1 MMFNKKPRHF
11 RVEVLVP
18 KAGIEPALQRNT
30 SLSRARLPVPPLRQV
45 NWGGKFIRFSLIEK
59 HFRKAVLFYLG
70 NRQQISYFR
79 NPLKIKEPT
88 MPFNVKLF
96 TGEATSYLSEKIAE
110 SYGQPLSNQTT
121 LRFKDGEYEP
131 CFEESIRGDDVFIIQ
146 STFPPGDNLLELLL
160 MIDAAKR
167 ASAKRIV
174 AVIPYFGW
182 ARQDRKVKPRVPI
195 GAKLMA
201 DLLEAAG
208 VTRVMTMDL
217 HADQIQGFFDVP
229 VDHLFGSYLF
239 LNHLKETMDIDNLV
253 MATPDVGGTRRANAY
268 AKALN
273 VDLAICYKQRKVANQ
288 VAEMTVIGDVSG
300 KDVVL
305 VDDIIDT
312 GGTLCKAAEMM
323 LEHGAKTVRACI
335 THPLLS
341 GDAHK
346 NITNSRITELV
357 TTDTIPL
364 KQENEKITVLS
375 VAPLFADVIKKAHNY
390 ESISTK
396 FIF

>member
-1 MMFNKKPRHF
+1 
-11 RVEVLVP
+11 
-18 KAGIEPALQRNT
+18 
-30 SLSRARLPVPPLRQV
+30 
-45 NWGGKFIRFSLIEK
+45 
-59 HFRKAVLFYLG
+59 
-70 NRQQISYFR
+70 
-79 NPLKIKEPT
+79 

-96 TGEATSYLSEKIAE
+96 SGDATKYLSEKIAE
-110 SYGQPLSNQTT
+110 SYGQPLSSQKTI
-121 LRFKDGEYEP
+121 RFKDGEYEP

-229 VDHLFGSYLF
+229 VDHLYGSYLF
-239 LNHLKETMDIDNLV
+239 LDHLKNMNQDTLV

-273 VDLAICYKQRKVANQ
+273 VDLAICYKQRKVANE
-288 VAEMTVIGDVSG
+288 VAEMTVIGDVKG
-300 KDVVL
+300 MDVVL

-341 GDAHK
+341 GNAHD
-346 NITNSRITELV
+346 NIRNSKLTELV

-364 KQENEKITVLS
+364 KQENDKITVLS

>member
-1 MMFNKKPRHF
+1 
-11 RVEVLVP
+11 
-18 KAGIEPALQRNT
+18 
-30 SLSRARLPVPPLRQV
+30 
-45 NWGGKFIRFSLIEK
+45 
-59 HFRKAVLFYLG
+59 
-70 NRQQISYFR
+70 
-79 NPLKIKEPT
+79 

-96 TGEATSYLSEKIAE
+96 TGESTTYLSEKIAT
-110 SYGQPLSNQTT
+110 SYGQELSKQTT
-121 LRFKDGEYEP
+121 IRFKDGEYEP

-146 STFPPGDNLLELLL
+146 STFPPADNLMELLL

-195 GAKLMA
+195 GAKLVA
-201 DLLEAAG
+201 NLLQAAG
-208 VTRVMTMDL
+208 VTRIMTMDL

-229 VDHLFGSYLF
+229 VDHLYSSYLF
-239 LNHLKETMDIDNLV
+239 LEKLQGMDVDNLV

-288 VAEMTVIGDVSG
+288 VDSMTVIGDVEG

-312 GGTLCKAAEMM
+312 GGTLCKAADMM
-323 LEHGAKTVRACI
+323 MESGAKSVRACI

-341 GDAHK
+341 GNAHENLLK
-346 NITNSRITELV
+346 SRLTELIV
-357 TTDTIPL
+357 TDTIPL
-364 KQENEKITVLS
+364 REENAKITVLS
-375 VAPLFADVIKKAHNY
+375 VADLFADVIRKAHNY

>member
-1 MMFNKKPRHF
+1 M
-11 RVEVLVP
+11 
-18 KAGIEPALQRNT
+18 A
-30 SLSRARLPVPPLRQV
+30 
-45 NWGGKFIRFSLIEK
+45 
-59 HFRKAVLFYLG
+59 
-70 NRQQISYFR
+70 
-79 NPLKIKEPT
+79 
-88 MPFNVKLF
+88 FNVKLF
-96 TGEATSYLSEKIAE
+96 TGDKTEYLSKKIAE
-110 SYGQPLSNQTT
+110 NYGQLLSAQTT
-121 LRFKDGEYEP
+121 LRFKDGEFEP

-146 STFPPGDNLLELLL
+146 STFPPSDNLMELLL

-195 GAKLMA
+195 GAKLVA
-201 DLLEAAG
+201 NLLEAAG
-208 VTRVMTMDL
+208 ATRIMTMDL
-217 HADQIQGFFDVP
+217 HADQIQGFFNIP
-229 VDHLFGSYLF
+229 VDHLYASYLF
-239 LNHLKETMDIDNLV
+239 LDLLKQMDQETLV

-288 VAEMTVIGDVSG
+288 IDSMTVIGDVEG

-305 VDDIIDT
+305 VDDLIDT
-312 GGTLCKAAEMM
+312 GGTLCKAADMM
-323 LEHGAKTVRACI
+323 FEHGAKSVKACI
-335 THPLLS
+335 THPLLT
-341 GDAHK
+341 DNAHE
-346 NITNSRITELV
+346 NIRNSRLTELI

-364 KQENEKITVLS
+364 KEKNDKITIIS

-390 ESISTK
+390 ESISNK

>member
-1 MMFNKKPRHF
+1 
-11 RVEVLVP
+11 
-18 KAGIEPALQRNT
+18 
-30 SLSRARLPVPPLRQV
+30 
-45 NWGGKFIRFSLIEK
+45 
-59 HFRKAVLFYLG
+59 
-70 NRQQISYFR
+70 
-79 NPLKIKEPT
+79 
-88 MPFNVKLF
+88 MPFHVKLF
-96 TGEATSYLSEKIAE
+96 TGEATTYLSEKIAA

-121 LRFKDGEYEP
+121 IRFKDGEFEP

-146 STFPPGDNLLELLL
+146 STLPPGDNLLELLL

-201 DLLEAAG
+201 NLLEAAG
-208 VTRVMTMDL
+208 VTRIMTMDL

-229 VDHLFGSYLF
+229 VDHLYSSFLF
-239 LNHLKETMDIDNLV
+239 LEHLHKMDVSNLV

-273 VDLAICYKQRKVANQ
+273 VDLAICYKQRKVAN
-288 VAEMTVIGDVSG
+288 VVDSMTVIGDVEG

-323 LEHGAKTVRACI
+323 IAHGAKSVRACI

-341 GDAHK
+341 GNAHE
-346 NITNSRITELV
+346 NIRNSSLTELIV
-357 TTDTIPL
+357 TDTIPL
-364 KQENEKITVLS
+364 REENHKITVVS
-375 VAPLFADVIKKAHNY
+375 VAELFADVIRKAHNY

>member
-1 MMFNKKPRHF
+1 
-11 RVEVLVP
+11 
-18 KAGIEPALQRNT
+18 
-30 SLSRARLPVPPLRQV
+30 
-45 NWGGKFIRFSLIEK
+45 
-59 HFRKAVLFYLG
+59 
-70 NRQQISYFR
+70 
-79 NPLKIKEPT
+79 

-96 TGEATSYLSEKIAE
+96 TGEATKYLSEKIAE
-110 SYGQPLSNQTT
+110 SYGTELSNQTT
-121 LRFKDGEYEP
+121 LRFKDGEFEP

-239 LNHLKETMDIDNLV
+239 LDHLKKTMDINNLV

-288 VAEMTVIGDVSG
+288 VADMTVIGDVEG
-300 KDVVL
+300 KDIVL

-323 LEHGAKTVRACI
+323 LDHGAKTVRACI

-341 GDAHK
+341 GNAHD
-346 NITNSRITELV
+346 NIRNSRLTELV

-364 KQENEKITVLS
+364 REANEKITVLS
-375 VAPLFADVIKKAHNY
+375 CAPLFADVIRKAHNY

>member
-1 MMFNKKPRHF
+1 
-11 RVEVLVP
+11 
-18 KAGIEPALQRNT
+18 
-30 SLSRARLPVPPLRQV
+30 
-45 NWGGKFIRFSLIEK
+45 
-59 HFRKAVLFYLG
+59 
-70 NRQQISYFR
+70 
-79 NPLKIKEPT
+79 

-96 TGEATSYLSEKIAE
+96 SGESTLYLSEKIAAHFGE
-110 SYGQPLSNQTT
+110 PLSKQTT
-121 LRFKDGEYEP
+121 ARFKDGEFEP

-146 STFPPGDNLLELLL
+146 STFPPADNLMELLL

-195 GAKLMA
+195 GAKLVA
-201 DLLEAAG
+201 NLLEAAG
-208 VTRVMTMDL
+208 VTRIMTMDL

-229 VDHLFGSYLF
+229 VDHLYSSFLF
-239 LNHLKETMDIDNLV
+239 LEHLQKMDLDNLV

-273 VDLAICYKQRKVANQ
+273 VDLAICYKQRKVVNQ
-288 VAEMTVIGDVSG
+288 VDSMTVIGDVEG

-312 GGTLCKAAEMM
+312 GGTLCKAADMM
-323 LEHGAKTVRACI
+323 LEHGARSVRACI

-341 GDAHK
+341 GNAHE
-346 NITNSRITELV
+346 NIRKSKLTELMV
-357 TTDTIPL
+357 TDTIPL
-364 KQENEKITVLS
+364 REQNDKITVIS
-375 VAPLFADVIKKAHNY
+375 VAPLFADVIRKAHNY

>member
-1 MMFNKKPRHF
+1 
-11 RVEVLVP
+11 
-18 KAGIEPALQRNT
+18 
-30 SLSRARLPVPPLRQV
+30 
-45 NWGGKFIRFSLIEK
+45 
-59 HFRKAVLFYLG
+59 
-70 NRQQISYFR
+70 
-79 NPLKIKEPT
+79 

-96 TGEATSYLSEKIAE
+96 TGDATRYLSEKIAACYE
-110 SYGQPLSNQTT
+110 EGRKLNNQTT

-229 VDHLFGSYLF
+229 VDHLYGSYLF
-239 LNHLKETMDIDNLV
+239 MDHLKKTMDLENLV

-288 VAEMTVIGDVSG
+288 VADMTVIGDVVG

-323 LEHGAKTVRACI
+323 LDHGAKSVRACI

-341 GDAHK
+341 GNAYE
-346 NITNSRITELV
+346 NISNSRLTELV

-364 KQENEKITVLS
+364 KEENKKITVLS

>member
-1 MMFNKKPRHF
+1 
-11 RVEVLVP
+11 
-18 KAGIEPALQRNT
+18 
-30 SLSRARLPVPPLRQV
+30 
-45 NWGGKFIRFSLIEK
+45 
-59 HFRKAVLFYLG
+59 
-70 NRQQISYFR
+70 
-79 NPLKIKEPT
+79 

-96 TGEATSYLSEKIAE
+96 SGESTLYLSERIAAHFGE
-110 SYGQPLSNQTT
+110 PLSKQTT
-121 LRFKDGEYEP
+121 ARFKDGEFEP

-146 STFPPGDNLLELLL
+146 STFPPADNLMELLL

-195 GAKLMA
+195 GAKLVA
-201 DLLEAAG
+201 NLLEAAG
-208 VTRVMTMDL
+208 VTRIMTMDL

-229 VDHLFGSYLF
+229 VDHLYSSFLF
-239 LNHLKETMDIDNLV
+239 LEHLQKMDLDNLV

-273 VDLAICYKQRKVANQ
+273 VDLAICYKQRKVVNQ
-288 VAEMTVIGDVSG
+288 VDSMTVIGDVEG

-312 GGTLCKAAEMM
+312 GGTLCKAADMM
-323 LEHGAKTVRACI
+323 LEHGARSVRACI

-341 GDAHK
+341 GNAHE
-346 NITNSRITELV
+346 NIRKSKLTELMV
-357 TTDTIPL
+357 TDTIPL
-364 KQENEKITVLS
+364 REQNDKITVIS
-375 VAPLFADVIKKAHNY
+375 VAELFADVIRKAHNY

>member
-1 MMFNKKPRHF
+1 
-11 RVEVLVP
+11 
-18 KAGIEPALQRNT
+18 
-30 SLSRARLPVPPLRQV
+30 
-45 NWGGKFIRFSLIEK
+45 
-59 HFRKAVLFYLG
+59 
-70 NRQQISYFR
+70 
-79 NPLKIKEPT
+79 

-96 TGEATSYLSEKIAE
+96 TGGATEYLSTKIAE
-110 SYGQPLSNQTT
+110 SYGQPLSAQHT
-121 LRFKDGEYEP
+121 LRFKDGEFEP

-217 HADQIQGFFDVP
+217 HADQIQGFFSVP
-229 VDHLFGSYLF
+229 VDHLYGSYLF
-239 LNHLKETMDIDNLV
+239 LDHLKKMDQDTLV

-273 VDLAICYKQRKVANQ
+273 VDLAICYKQRKVANEI
-288 VAEMTVIGDVSG
+288 ADMTVIGDVEG
-300 KDVVL
+300 KNVVL
-305 VDDIIDT
+305 VDDMIDT
-312 GGTLCKAAEMM
+312 GGTLCKAAGMM
-323 LEHGAKTVRACI
+323 MDHGAISVRACI

-341 GDAHK
+341 GNAHE
-346 NITNSRITELV
+346 NITNSKLTELL

-364 KQENEKITVLS
+364 REKNDKITVLS

>member
-1 MMFNKKPRHF
+1 
-11 RVEVLVP
+11 
-18 KAGIEPALQRNT
+18 
-30 SLSRARLPVPPLRQV
+30 
-45 NWGGKFIRFSLIEK
+45 
-59 HFRKAVLFYLG
+59 
-70 NRQQISYFR
+70 
-79 NPLKIKEPT
+79 

-96 TGEATSYLSEKIAE
+96 SGESTRYLSEEIALRFE
-110 SYGQPLSNQTT
+110 EGRKLNNQTT
-121 LRFKDGEYEP
+121 LRFKDGEFEP

-146 STFPPGDNLLELLL
+146 STFPPSDNLMELLL

-195 GAKLMA
+195 GAKLVA

-208 VTRVMTMDL
+208 ATRVMTMDL
-217 HADQIQGFFDVP
+217 HADQIQGFFNIP
-229 VDHLFGSYLF
+229 VDHLFASYLF
-239 LNHLKETMDIDNLV
+239 LDHLNSSMDVDKLV

-288 VAEMTVIGDVSG
+288 VDKMTVIGDVEG

-323 LEHGAKTVRACI
+323 MEHGARSVRACI

-341 GDAHK
+341 GNAHD
-346 NITNSRITELV
+346 NIRNSALDELV
-357 TTDTIPL
+357 TTNTIPL
-364 KQENEKITVLS
+364 REENDKVTVLS
-375 VAPLFADVIKKAHNY
+375 VANLFADVIRKAHNY

>member
-1 MMFNKKPRHF
+1 
-11 RVEVLVP
+11 
-18 KAGIEPALQRNT
+18 
-30 SLSRARLPVPPLRQV
+30 
-45 NWGGKFIRFSLIEK
+45 
-59 HFRKAVLFYLG
+59 
-70 NRQQISYFR
+70 
-79 NPLKIKEPT
+79 
-88 MPFNVKLF
+88 MPFHVKLF
-96 TGEATSYLSEKIAE
+96 TGEATTYLSQKIAA

-121 LRFKDGEYEP
+121 IRFKDGEFEP

-201 DLLEAAG
+201 NLLEAAG
-208 VTRVMTMDL
+208 VTRIMTMDL

-229 VDHLFGSYLF
+229 VDHLYSSFLF
-239 LNHLKETMDIDNLV
+239 LEHLQKMDVSNLV

-273 VDLAICYKQRKVANQ
+273 VDLAICYKQRKVAN
-288 VAEMTVIGDVSG
+288 VVDSMTVIGDVEG

-323 LEHGAKTVRACI
+323 IAHGAKSVRACI

-341 GDAHK
+341 GNAHE
-346 NITNSRITELV
+346 NIRNSSLTELIV
-357 TTDTIPL
+357 TDTIPL
-364 KQENEKITVLS
+364 REENHKITVVS
-375 VAPLFADVIKKAHNY
+375 VAELFADVIRKAHNY

>member
-1 MMFNKKPRHF
+1 
-11 RVEVLVP
+11 
-18 KAGIEPALQRNT
+18 
-30 SLSRARLPVPPLRQV
+30 
-45 NWGGKFIRFSLIEK
+45 
-59 HFRKAVLFYLG
+59 
-70 NRQQISYFR
+70 
-79 NPLKIKEPT
+79 

-96 TGEATSYLSEKIAE
+96 TGDATRYLSEKIAE
-110 SYGQPLSNQTT
+110 SYGQPLNNQTT

-217 HADQIQGFFDVP
+217 HADQIQGFFSVP
-229 VDHLFGSYLF
+229 VDHLYGSYLF
-239 LNHLKETMDIDNLV
+239 LDHLKKMDQDKLV

-273 VDLAICYKQRKVANQ
+273 VDLAICYKQRKVANE
-288 VAEMTVIGDVSG
+288 VAEMTVIGDV
-300 KDVVL
+300 KDMDVVL
-305 VDDIIDT
+305 VDDMIDT
-312 GGTLCKAAEMM
+312 GGTLCKAAGMM
-323 LEHGAKTVRACI
+323 MEHGARSVRACI

-341 GDAHK
+341 GNAHE
-346 NITNSRITELV
+346 NITNSQLTELL

-364 KQENEKITVLS
+364 REENDKITVLS
-375 VAPLFADVIKKAHNY
+375 VAPLFADVIAKAHNY

>member
-1 MMFNKKPRHF
+1 
-11 RVEVLVP
+11 
-18 KAGIEPALQRNT
+18 
-30 SLSRARLPVPPLRQV
+30 
-45 NWGGKFIRFSLIEK
+45 
-59 HFRKAVLFYLG
+59 
-70 NRQQISYFR
+70 
-79 NPLKIKEPT
+79 

-96 TGEATSYLSEKIAE
+96 SGESTLYLSEKIATHFGE
-110 SYGQPLSNQTT
+110 PLSKQTT
-121 LRFKDGEYEP
+121 ARFKDGEFEP

-146 STFPPGDNLLELLL
+146 STFPPADNLMELLL

-195 GAKLMA
+195 GAKLVA
-201 DLLEAAG
+201 NLLEAAG
-208 VTRVMTMDL
+208 VTRIMTMDL

-229 VDHLFGSYLF
+229 VDHLYSSFLF
-239 LNHLKETMDIDNLV
+239 LEHLQKMDLDNLV

-273 VDLAICYKQRKVANQ
+273 VDLAICYKQRKVVNQ
-288 VAEMTVIGDVSG
+288 VDSMTVIGDVEG

-312 GGTLCKAAEMM
+312 GGTLCKAADMM
-323 LEHGAKTVRACI
+323 LEHGARSVRACI

-341 GDAHK
+341 GNAHE
-346 NITNSRITELV
+346 NIRKSKLTELMV
-357 TTDTIPL
+357 TDTIPL
-364 KQENEKITVLS
+364 REQNDKITVIS
-375 VAPLFADVIKKAHNY
+375 VAPLFADVIRKAHNY

>member
-1 MMFNKKPRHF
+1 
-11 RVEVLVP
+11 
-18 KAGIEPALQRNT
+18 
-30 SLSRARLPVPPLRQV
+30 
-45 NWGGKFIRFSLIEK
+45 
-59 HFRKAVLFYLG
+59 
-70 NRQQISYFR
+70 
-79 NPLKIKEPT
+79 

-96 TGEATSYLSEKIAE
+96 SGESTLYLSEKIAAHFGE
-110 SYGQPLSNQTT
+110 PLSKQTT
-121 LRFKDGEYEP
+121 ARFKDGEFEP

-146 STFPPGDNLLELLL
+146 STFPPADNLMELLL

-195 GAKLMA
+195 GAKLVA
-201 DLLEAAG
+201 NLLEAAG
-208 VTRVMTMDL
+208 VTRIMTMDL

-229 VDHLFGSYLF
+229 VDHLYSSFLF
-239 LNHLKETMDIDNLV
+239 LEHLQKMDLDNLV

-273 VDLAICYKQRKVANQ
+273 VDLAICYKQRKVVNQ
-288 VAEMTVIGDVSG
+288 VDSMTVIGDVEG

-312 GGTLCKAAEMM
+312 GGTLCKAADMM
-323 LEHGAKTVRACI
+323 LEHGARSVRACI

-341 GDAHK
+341 GNAHE
-346 NITNSRITELV
+346 NIRKSKLTELMV
-357 TTDTIPL
+357 TDTIPL
-364 KQENEKITVLS
+364 LEQNDKITVIS
-375 VAPLFADVIKKAHNY
+375 VAELFADVIRKAHNY

>member
-1 MMFNKKPRHF
+1 
-11 RVEVLVP
+11 
-18 KAGIEPALQRNT
+18 
-30 SLSRARLPVPPLRQV
+30 
-45 NWGGKFIRFSLIEK
+45 
-59 HFRKAVLFYLG
+59 
-70 NRQQISYFR
+70 
-79 NPLKIKEPT
+79 

-96 TGEATSYLSEKIAE
+96 SGESTLYLSEKIAAHFGE
-110 SYGQPLSNQTT
+110 PLSKQTT
-121 LRFKDGEYEP
+121 ARFKDGEFEP

-146 STFPPGDNLLELLL
+146 STFPPADNLMELLL

-195 GAKLMA
+195 GAKLVA
-201 DLLEAAG
+201 NLLEAAG
-208 VTRVMTMDL
+208 VTRIMTMDL

-229 VDHLFGSYLF
+229 VDHLYSSFLF
-239 LNHLKETMDIDNLV
+239 LEHLQKMDLDNLV

-273 VDLAICYKQRKVANQ
+273 VDLAICYKQRKVVNQ
-288 VAEMTVIGDVSG
+288 VDSMTVIGDVEG

-312 GGTLCKAAEMM
+312 GGTLCKAADMM
-323 LEHGAKTVRACI
+323 LEHGARSVRACI

-341 GDAHK
+341 GNAHE
-346 NITNSRITELV
+346 NIRKSKLTELMV
-357 TTDTIPL
+357 TDTIPL
-364 KQENEKITVLS
+364 REQNDKITVIS
-375 VAPLFADVIKKAHNY
+375 VAELFADVIRKAHNY

>member
-1 MMFNKKPRHF
+1 
-11 RVEVLVP
+11 
-18 KAGIEPALQRNT
+18 
-30 SLSRARLPVPPLRQV
+30 
-45 NWGGKFIRFSLIEK
+45 
-59 HFRKAVLFYLG
+59 
-70 NRQQISYFR
+70 
-79 NPLKIKEPT
+79 
-88 MPFNVKLF
+88 
-96 TGEATSYLSEKIAE
+96 
-110 SYGQPLSNQTT
+110 
-121 LRFKDGEYEP
+121 
-131 CFEESIRGDDVFIIQ
+131 
-146 STFPPGDNLLELLL
+146 

-239 LNHLKETMDIDNLV
+239 MDHLKNTMNLDNLV

-288 VAEMTVIGDVSG
+288 VAEMTVIGDVVG

-341 GDAHK
+341 GNAHD
-346 NITNSRITELV
+346 NIRNSRLTELV

-364 KQENEKITVLS
+364 KEANDKITVLS
-375 VAPLFADVIKKAHNY
+375 VAPLFADVIRKAHNY

>member
-1 MMFNKKPRHF
+1 
-11 RVEVLVP
+11 
-18 KAGIEPALQRNT
+18 
-30 SLSRARLPVPPLRQV
+30 
-45 NWGGKFIRFSLIEK
+45 
-59 HFRKAVLFYLG
+59 
-70 NRQQISYFR
+70 
-79 NPLKIKEPT
+79 

-96 TGEATSYLSEKIAE
+96 TGEATKYLSEKIAE
-110 SYGQPLSNQTT
+110 SYGTELASQTT

-239 LNHLKETMDIDNLV
+239 LDHLRNSMNIDNLV

-288 VAEMTVIGDVSG
+288 VADMTVIGDVEG

-323 LEHGAKTVRACI
+323 LDHGAKTVRACI

-341 GDAHK
+341 GNAHD
-346 NITNSRITELV
+346 NIRNSRLTELV

-364 KQENEKITVLS
+364 REENEKITVLS
-375 VAPLFADVIKKAHNY
+375 CAPLFADVIRKAHNY

>member
-1 MMFNKKPRHF
+1 
-11 RVEVLVP
+11 
-18 KAGIEPALQRNT
+18 
-30 SLSRARLPVPPLRQV
+30 
-45 NWGGKFIRFSLIEK
+45 
-59 HFRKAVLFYLG
+59 
-70 NRQQISYFR
+70 
-79 NPLKIKEPT
+79 

-96 TGEATSYLSEKIAE
+96 TGEATQYLSQKIAD
-110 SYGQPLSNQTT
+110 SFGVPLNNQTT

-146 STFPPGDNLLELLL
+146 STFPPADNLMELLL

-195 GAKLMA
+195 GSKLVA
-201 DLLEAAG
+201 NLLEAAG
-208 VTRVMTMDL
+208 VTRIMTMDL

-229 VDHLFGSYLF
+229 VDHLYASYMF
-239 LNHLKETMDIDNLV
+239 LDLLKEMDQDTLI

-273 VDLAICYKQRKVANQ
+273 VDLAICYKQRKVANE
-288 VAEMTVIGDVSG
+288 VAEMTVIGDVDG

-305 VDDIIDT
+305 VDDLIDT
-312 GGTLCKAAEMM
+312 GGTLCKAADMM
-323 LEHGAKTVRACI
+323 FEYGAKSVKACI
-335 THPLLS
+335 THPLLT
-341 GDAHK
+341 GNAHE
-346 NITNSRITELV
+346 NIRNSRLTELI

-364 KQENEKITVLS
+364 KEKNDRITVIS
-375 VAPLFADVIKKAHNY
+375 VAPLFADVIRKAHSY

-396 FIF
+396 FIFK